1 MSLKTHDINTIVD
14 ISYPTKLAVD
24 WITNN
29 IYFIDKFY
37 PNGIRVRFCAIQTTQ
52 IDYSFNLLIT
62 DMQLGENEM
71 RGSDAKERQYASDI
85 SLSRSDK

>member
-1 MSLKTHDINTIVD
+1 MNLETHDISTIVD

-37 PNGIRVRFCAIQTTQ
+37 PNGIRVRFCAIKTTG
-52 IDYSFNLLIT
+52 IDYLFNLLIKG
-62 DMQLGENEM
+62 MQLGKNEM
-71 RGSDAKERQYASDI
+71 RASDAKETQYASDI
-85 SLSRSDK
+85 SPS